1 MSTHESLAPTFLA
14 LANGEDKLPS
24 WVDGGVMPITPALE
38 NHPLQA
44 STETFSVEFWSDN
57 IAWENDEN
65 LFVPGVN
72 TYKTLRIIGPTYDC
86 KSFFYG

>member
-14 LANGEDKLPS
+14 LANGEDKLPA

-86 KSFFYG
+86 KWFFLR